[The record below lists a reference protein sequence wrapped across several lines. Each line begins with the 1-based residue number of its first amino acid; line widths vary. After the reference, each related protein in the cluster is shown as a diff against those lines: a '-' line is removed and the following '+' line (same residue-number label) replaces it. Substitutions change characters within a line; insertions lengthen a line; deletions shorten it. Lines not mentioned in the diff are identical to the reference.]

1 MELIPFF
8 PIINHYKCNFANGE
22 LGRVMNPYSN
32 QGIIFISSL
41 FDEFTNFAKVSLP
54 RCIKFIKG

>member
-1 MELIPFF
+1 MELIPFCQ
-8 PIINHYKCNFANGE
+8 IANHYECNFANGQ

-32 QGIIFISSL
+32 QGIIFISLL

-54 RCIKFIKG
+54 RCIEFIKG